1 MNREKV
7 DRAAQ
12 FAPFDALKGLQ
23 EELRK
28 REEEHSKVEKKE
40 LSEEEMEELS
50 QTILKLEK
58 GDRVRALFFYLGRY
72 VELSGILTN
81 KNTTYKYIT
90 IDDSKLFFDDIV
102 KLEII

>member
-28 REEEHSKVEKKE
+28 REEEHSRLDKKE
-40 LSEEEMEELS
+40 LSDEEIEEIS
-50 QTILKLEK
+50 KTIVKLEK

-72 VELSGILTN
+72 VELSGILID

-90 IDDSKLFFDDIV
+90 VDDSKLFFDDIV

>member
-1 MNREKV
+1 MSKERV

-28 REEEHSKVEKKE
+28 REEEHSRIEKKE
-40 LSEEEMEELS
+40 LSDEEIEEIS
-50 QTILKLEK
+50 RTIVKLER
-58 GDRVRALFFYLGRY
+58 GDRVKVLFFYLGKY
-72 VELSGILTN
+72 VEVIGMLMN

-90 IDDSKLFFDDIV
+90 VDDSKLFFDDII
-102 KLEII
+102 KIEII